1 MTNAPLE
8 NIIEKISAASGKTS
22 EEVKKLVEEKQDELS
37 GLVSQ
42 EGAAYMV
49 GRELGVSLLKESK
62 RQLKVKNLVSGLR
75 SVDVLVRV
83 SRVFDPREFQGKN
96 GKPGKVMSMILG
108 DETGTVRMPLWNEEI
123 DKFKEIQEGDVLQI
137 SSAYV
142 KMDNQGNPELRL
154 GRGEARKVQEEVDL
168 PAPKKLEEI
177 SSAKRKDISELKEG
191 DYGEVRACL
200 VQVFRRKKPFYEVCP
215 ECGVRMSEKDGKWE
229 CREHGQKEPDYQ
241 MVLSGVL
248 DDGTGNIR
256 CVFFREIAEKV
267 FGKTVKE
274 LRDMAQKEMDATV
287 IYDKF
292 PSLGKEFIFRG
303 RVKKNDLAERP
314 ELVVN
319 EVEEVDLKKEA
330 EELLKA

>member
-1 MTNAPLE
+1 MTESSLDK
-8 NIIEKISAASGKTS
+8 IIEKISAASGKNLD
-22 EEVKKLVEEKQDELS
+22 EIRKLIEEKQDELS

-49 GRELGVSLLKESK
+49 GRELGISLLKESK
-62 RQLKVKNLVSGLR
+62 RQLKVRNLTSGLR

-83 SRVFDPREFQGKN
+83 SRVFEPREFKTKDGKA
-96 GKPGKVMSMILG
+96 GKVMSIILG

-123 DKFKEIQEGDVLQI
+123 EKVQAQEGDVLKI
-137 SSAYV
+137 SRAYV
-142 KMDNQGNPELRL
+142 KMDNQGRPELRL
-154 GRGEARKVQEEVDL
+154 GKGEIQKVQEEVDL
-168 PAPKKLEEI
+168 PEPRKLDEMSVARRKKI
-177 SSAKRKDISELKEG
+177 SDLKEG
-191 DYGEVRACL
+191 DFGEVRACL

-215 ECGVRMSEKDGKWE
+215 ECGVRMHQKDDKWE

-274 LRDMAQKEMDATV
+274 LREMAQKEMDATV
-287 IYDKF
+287 IYEKF
-292 PSLGKEFIFRG
+292 PSLGREFIFRG

-319 EVEEVDLKKEA
+319 DLQDVDLKKECQD
-330 EELLKA
+330 LLKA